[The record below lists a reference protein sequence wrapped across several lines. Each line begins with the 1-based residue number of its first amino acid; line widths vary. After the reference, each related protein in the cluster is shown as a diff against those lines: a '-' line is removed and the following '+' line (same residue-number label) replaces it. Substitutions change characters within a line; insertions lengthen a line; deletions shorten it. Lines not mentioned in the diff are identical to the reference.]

1 MHDQLELEVFRAGD
15 YGAKGVWD
23 EAALERLAADYDPAL
38 HEAPVTLDHAQAGP
52 ALGWVASVR
61 RVGDRLIARLRGLNR
76 RLLELI
82 RRGAFRKRSIELY
95 TALRETG
102 RPYLRAVSFLGAAAP
117 EVKGLTDPLPAGQ
130 AGPLFAETGDDAGAG
145 DGVVLFDDCRPPAAL
160 PIEKPLE
167 NTEATVHPAP
177 APAGPQNP
185 AWPAFAEIAANLRE
199 HGQWQPSWI
208 DADLAAF
215 YEALAA
221 LGTVQ
226 LSGDRTVAPALWF
239 AEFLQALPPVVML
252 SEAAPAAF
260 ELHAPLAGIPTG
272 APVASASIALH
283 RKALAW
289 QAAHPGTPYGDAL
302 RRCAAAG

>member
-160 PIEKPLE
+160 PTEKPME
-167 NTEATVHPAP
+167 NT
-177 APAGPQNP
+177 
-185 AWPAFAEIAANLRE
+185 
-199 HGQWQPSWI
+199 
-208 DADLAAF
+208 
-215 YEALAA
+215 
-221 LGTVQ
+221 
-226 LSGDRTVAPALWF
+226 
-239 AEFLQALPPVVML
+239 
-252 SEAAPAAF
+252 
-260 ELHAPLAGIPTG
+260 
-272 APVASASIALH
+272 
-283 RKALAW
+283 
-289 QAAHPGTPYGDAL
+289 
-302 RRCAAAG
+302 